1 MPFLKN
7 AAVRAVSSVLL
18 ASAVVCSPLLAAT
31 GEDRLRSFLDDV
43 RTLTADFDEQVL
55 DQQGN
60 VVQEAQG
67 NFSLARP
74 GRFRWDYRKPY
85 EQLIVA
91 DGDRLWVYDVELEQV
106 TVKAQDQALSQ
117 TPAMLLSGSA
127 GIDERFHVEELG
139 VREGLQWIE
148 LRPLQQEGN
157 FERIRLA
164 FQGNA
169 LTRMEMVDA
178 FEQITSFRFER
189 VQPNVQI
196 APEVFRFDPPPGSDV
211 VGDIE

>member
-1 MPFLKN
+1 MTFLDN
-7 AAVRAVSSVLL
+7 SPGHAVAFV
-18 ASAVVCSPLLAAT
+18 LLAAT
-31 GEDRLRSFLDDV
+31 LACSPALAMTGEERLRSFLDDV

-60 VVQEAQG
+60 VVQEARG

-91 DGDRLWVYDVELEQV
+91 DGDRLWVHDVELEQV

-127 GIDERFHVEELG
+127 GIGERFHVEELG
-139 VREGLQWIE
+139 LREGLQWIE

-164 FQGNA
+164 FQDST

-196 APEVFRFDPPPGSDV
+196 APDVFRFEPPPGADV
-211 VGDIE
+211 VGDTE

>member
-1 MPFLKN
+1 MPFRNNSLGHGV
-7 AAVRAVSSVLL
+7 AFVLL
-18 ASAVVCSPLLAAT
+18 VATLACSPALAMT
-31 GEDRLRSFLDDV
+31 GEERLRSFLDDV
-43 RTLTADFDEQVL
+43 RTLTADFDEQVM

-91 DGDRLWVYDVELEQV
+91 DGERLWVHDVELEQV

-127 GIDERFHVEELG
+127 GIGERFHVEELG

-164 FQGNA
+164 FQERT
-169 LTRMEMVDA
+169 LTRMEMTDA

-189 VQPNVQI
+189 VRSNVQI
-196 APEVFRFDPPPGSDV
+196 APEVFRFEPPPGADV